1 MNQQAPSSISIR
13 QLQIFVQ
20 LAESRSFAE
29 AALRLHLSQPALSIA
44 IRKFEETVGGSLL
57 SRSTR
62 MVELT
67 PEGRAFLPIAQRLLH
82 DWDEAFTDLHNLFAM
97 QRGKLTIAAMPSF
110 ANSLLPRMLKLFHQQ
125 HANINISLLD
135 VVMERVMEAVL
146 DGRAELG
153 IIFEAQHM
161 QGLEFIPLVD
171 DSFVVLV
178 NPEHPLS
185 QESVLTWPDLQGQ
198 SYVAMNRG
206 STIRAWCEEA
216 INQADARIN
225 MVAEASQLSTVGQ
238 LVAAGLGVSVVPAI
252 CREDMLRRGL
262 CCVPLQHQ
270 GPAKR
275 IGVIRR
281 IRSNLSVPA
290 TQFLTLLLEN
300 FAVQTASD
308 NSP

>member
-1 MNQQAPSSISIR
+1 MNVQAPNSITIR

-44 IRKFEETVGGSLL
+44 IRKFEESVGGCLL

-62 MVELT
+62 MLELT
-67 PEGRAFLPIAQRLLH
+67 PEGRAFLPVAQRLLH

-110 ANSLLPRMLKLFHQQ
+110 ANSLLPQILKLFHQQ

-161 QGLEFIPLVD
+161 PGLEFMPLCE
-171 DSFVVLV
+171 DSFVVLL
-178 NPEHPLS
+178 NPEHRLS
-185 QESVLTWPDLQGQ
+185 QLKSLSWTDLHGQ

-216 INQADARIN
+216 VKQTDAHINI
-225 MVAEASQLSTVGQ
+225 VAEASQLSTVGQ

-252 CREDMLRRGL
+252 CRDDMLRRGL
-262 CCVPLQHQ
+262 CCVPLAHS

-281 IRSNLSVPA
+281 SRSNLSVPA
-290 TQFLTLLLEN
+290 THFLALIFERFV
-300 FAVQTASD
+300 FA
-308 NSP
+308 